1 MWDRWSV
8 GRLLADQARSPRL
21 GRGRTAMR
29 QSQIRYR
36 WFLVIGG
43 CAAVLGF
50 LQSTSVVQAQPGA
63 RAQVRLIF
71 MFQVPGQEP
80 NQAVETALISKFQGY
95 GYSVLDAG
103 TVAQTLHRHADLLQ
117 LYDVEAAKRLGGR
130 LRADIV
136 ISGVSKTRVL
146 DKTYEMFGGKK
157 VTVSQADVSAKAV
170 LVSSGKVLAAENAT
184 ARQPFDNTGDG
195 ALQKA
200 AEAMADKLQQGI
212 ERFFSRDTV
221 DYQLFILNV
230 SSQQSSALQ
239 NAMRQRV
246 PGVRQVRERGFIKN
260 TLELEVSVERQQDV
274 TFKGN
279 VPEQLAGLGLGR
291 FEMVARDGEIIYLR
305 RVGDVGSRVAILG
318 DKESKPRN
326 PRLQPAPGPQQS
338 TTMRAE
344 TQTDAPTPSA
354 PSPTPMYQRGYRKS
368 WAVVIGINDYQKWP
382 KLEYAVNDAKSIG
395 DLMKKIGFDEVI
407 MLLDGE
413 ATQQNI
419 LRVLGDELKAKTQ
432 EEDRVFVFFAGHGQT
447 EALPNSLKEDYIIPV
462 EGEMHNYYSTA
473 ISIDRLQ
480 KLSDRLR
487 AKHMFFAM
495 DSCFS
500 GLLLRLR
507 GGAPDAYAGMEQTTA
522 RVRQVLTAGSEGE
535 QVAEVEGHGL
545 FTKLLIAGL
554 QGAADLNQDKH
565 ITATELYRS
574 SAKGTL

>member
-1 MWDRWSV
+1 MVSWS
-8 GRLLADQARSPRL
+8 SP
-21 GRGRTAMR
+21 
-29 QSQIRYR
+29 
-36 WFLVIGG
+36 GG
-43 CAAVLGF
+43 SGPFAA
-50 LQSTSVVQAQPGA
+50 PGT
-63 RAQVRLIF
+63 REDSYET
-71 MFQVPGQEP
+71 EP
-80 NQAVETALISKFQGY
+80 
-95 GYSVLDAG
+95 
-103 TVAQTLHRHADLLQ
+103 
-117 LYDVEAAKRLGGR
+117 
-130 LRADIV
+130 
-136 ISGVSKTRVL
+136 
-146 DKTYEMFGGKK
+146 
-157 VTVSQADVSAKAV
+157 
-170 LVSSGKVLAAENAT
+170 
-184 ARQPFDNTGDG
+184 
-195 ALQKA
+195 
-200 AEAMADKLQQGI
+200 
-212 ERFFSRDTV
+212 DT
-221 DYQLFILNV
+221 
-230 SSQQSSALQ
+230 
-239 NAMRQRV
+239 
-246 PGVRQVRERGFIKN
+246 
-260 TLELEVSVERQQDV
+260 
-274 TFKGN
+274 GN

-305 RVGDVGSRVAILG
+305 RVGDVGSQVAILG

-326 PRLQPAPGPQQS
+326 PSLQPAPGPQQS

-344 TQTDAPTPSA
+344 TQTDASTPSA

-382 KLEYAVNDAKSIG
+382 KLEYAVNDAKSMG

-407 MLLDGE
+407 MLLDSE

-447 EALPNSLKEDYIIPV
+447 EALPNSLKEGYIIPV

-545 FTKLLIAGL
+545 FTKMLIAGL

-565 ITATELYRS
+565 ITATELYQFLNHRVLEES
-574 SAKGTL
+574 RNTQNPVFGRLGTGQGEFIF

>member
-1 MWDRWSV
+1 
-8 GRLLADQARSPRL
+8 
-21 GRGRTAMR
+21 MR

-43 CAAVLGF
+43 CAAVVGF
-50 LQSTSVVQAQPGA
+50 LQSTPVVQAQPGA
-63 RAQVRLIF
+63 RAQVRLMF

-103 TVAQTLHRHADLLQ
+103 TVAQTLHRHVDLLQ

-130 LRADIV
+130 LGADIV

-146 DKTYEMFGGKK
+146 DKTYEMLGGKK

-230 SSQQSSALQ
+230 SSQQSSDLQ

-279 VPEQLAGLGLGR
+279 VPAQLAGLGLGR
-291 FEMVARDGEIIYLR
+291 FEMVAREGEIIYLR
-305 RVGDVGSRVAILG
+305 RVGDASSSVASVESR
-318 DKESKPRN
+318 ESRESRSQN
-326 PRLQPAPGPQQS
+326 PSLQPAPGPQQS

-344 TQTDAPTPSA
+344 TQTEAPSPSA
-354 PSPTPMYQRGYRKS
+354 PSLTPTYQRGYGKS
-368 WAVVIGINDYQKWP
+368 WAVVIGINAYQKWP
-382 KLEYAVNDAKSIG
+382 KLTYAVNDARAIG
-395 DLMKKIGFDEVI
+395 DLLHKIGFDEVI
-407 MLLDGE
+407 MLLDSE
-413 ATQQNI
+413 ATQQTI
-419 LRVLGDELKAKTQ
+419 LRVLGDDLYAKTQ
-432 EEDRVFVFFAGHGQT
+432 DEDRVFIFFAGHGQT
-447 EALPNSLKEDYIIPV
+447 QDLPNNSKVGYIIPV
-462 EGEMHNYYSTA
+462 EGEMNNYYSTA
-473 ISIDRLQ
+473 ISMHQLQ
-480 KLSDRLR
+480 ELSDRLR

-507 GGAPDAYAGMEQTTA
+507 GIPDAYAGMEQTTA

-545 FTKLLIAGL
+545 FTKMLIAGL

-565 ITATELYRS
+565 ITATELYQFLSRRVLEES
-574 SAKGTL
+574 RNTQNPVFGRLGTGQGEFIF